1 MRALTV
7 VQLVPALHGGGAER
21 STLEIGQALVAA
33 GHRSVVV
40 SAGGR
45 LVETLRAQGS
55 EHITLDLASKTP
67 LALRRA
73 YTLRQLLRAIAPDIV
88 HARSRLPA
96 WLAAWALRG
105 LPQPRPHFV
114 TTVHGL
120 NTPGRYSAVMLRGE
134 RIICVSKTV
143 REYAL
148 HHYPW
153 IEPERLRVVPRGIDP
168 AQYPYEHQ
176 PDTAWR
182 ATFAA
187 EHPQLQGMPLLV
199 MPARGTRLK
208 GHHDAIAL
216 VARLAREHGRHVGLM
231 LVGTD
236 EPGRERYVAEIRELA
251 RTNGVAE
258 RVVITA
264 PRSDLREIYACAA
277 LVLQLSRKPES
288 FGRTVVEALA
298 MGKPVVGYA
307 HGGVGE
313 LLGELLPTGAITPGD
328 EAALAVAVVRMLDAP
343 PAIAPMTRYRLAD
356 MQAATLGIY
365 AELIGV
371 AP

>member
-1 MRALTV
+1 MRTLTV
-7 VQLVPALHGGGAER
+7 VQLVPALHSGGAER

-33 GHRSVVV
+33 GHRSIVV

-45 LVETLRAQGS
+45 LVEALRAHGS
-55 EHITLDLASKTP
+55 EHLTLDLASKTP
-67 LALRRA
+67 MALRRA

-105 LPQPRPHFV
+105 LPHPRPHWV

-134 RIICVSKTV
+134 RVICVSETV
-143 REYAL
+143 RAFVQQ
-148 HHYPW
+148 HYSW
-153 IEPERLRVVPRGIDP
+153 IAPSRLRVIPRGIDP
-168 AQYPYEHQ
+168 AQYPHGFR
-176 PDTAWR
+176 PDAAWQS
-182 ATFAA
+182 AFAA
-187 EHPQLQGMPLLV
+187 EFPALQGMPLLV

-216 VARLAREHGRHVGLM
+216 VARLQREHDRRVGLL

-236 EPGRERYVAEIRELA
+236 EPERERYVSELRALA
-251 RTNGVAE
+251 RDAQVAE
-258 RVVITA
+258 RVAITA

-288 FGRTVVEALA
+288 FGRTVVEAIA

-313 LLGELLPTGAITPGD
+313 LLAELLPDGAVAPGD
-328 EAALAVAVVRMLDAP
+328 EVALSAAVQRMLDAP
-343 PAIAPMTRYRLAD
+343 PALAPLSRYRLAD
-356 MQAATLGIY
+356 MQRATLALY
-365 AELIGV
+365 TELVEG
-371 AP
+371 AA